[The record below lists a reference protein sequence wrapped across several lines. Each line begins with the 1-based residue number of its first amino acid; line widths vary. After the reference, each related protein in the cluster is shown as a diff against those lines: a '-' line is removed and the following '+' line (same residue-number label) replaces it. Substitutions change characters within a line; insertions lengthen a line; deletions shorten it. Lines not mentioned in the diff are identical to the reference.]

1 MAAPSQ
7 TGISKG
13 GLGNLLANLPEED
26 LQTAF
31 APAEVAQPATMEQQL
46 SDFYGP
52 DPQKISQPYMD
63 YYRSFALPGD
73 ESAEMAKQAE
83 EAKPK
88 KKFFG
93 LSGQGRFNPNLLMM
107 EEGLMNFAN
116 PTVGTVE
123 MPILDEMQ
131 QRRPFGGGRR
141 IARRSRRR

>member
-13 GLGNLLANLPEED
+13 GLGNLLTNLPEED
-26 LQTAF
+26 VQTAF

-73 ESAEMAKQAE
+73 DSAEMATHGE

-93 LSGQGRFNPNLLMM
+93 LPYGKKFNL
-107 EEGLMNFAN
+107 
-116 PTVGTVE
+116 
-123 MPILDEMQ
+123 I
-131 QRRPFGGGRR
+131 
-141 IARRSRRR
+141 

>member
-7 TGISKG
+7 SGISKG

-31 APAEVAQPATMEQQL
+31 APAEVARPATMEQQL
-46 SDFYGP
+46 SNFYGP

-63 YYRSFALPGD
+63 YFRSFDLPGD
-73 ESAEMAKQAE
+73 ESVEMAE
-83 EAKPK
+83 ETKPK

-107 EEGLMNFAN
+107 EVGLMNFAN

-141 IARRSRRR
+141 IARRSKRR

>member
-7 TGISKG
+7 SGISKG

-31 APAEVAQPATMEQQL
+31 APAQVAQPATMEQQL

-52 DPQKISQPYMD
+52 DPQKISQPYTD

-73 ESAEMAKQAE
+73 ESVQMAQQAE
-83 EAKPK
+83 AANQRTRTNP
-88 KKFFG
+88 FR
-93 LSGQGRFNPNLLMM
+93 GRGFVDPSLLMM

-116 PTVGTVE
+116 PMVGTVE

-131 QRRPFGGGRR
+131 QRRPFGAGGR
-141 IARRSRRR
+141 IGRRSRRR